1 MGLES
6 MGSSDLTPQENPEN
20 RQQLRD
26 LNARLQDDSMDSAEK
41 ERLQKEAFAML
52 GELPEDE
59 KQAAIEEALEAS
71 LTLKVTGVTVTAE
84 DNL

>member
-6 MGSSDLTPQENPEN
+6 MGSGELTPEEIAEK

-26 LNARLQDDSMDSAEK
+26 LNASLQDDSMDPTNK
-41 ERLQKEAFAML
+41 DRLQKEAFALL

-71 LTLKVTGVTVTAE
+71 LTL
-84 DNL
+84 